1 MGMGVDIYVVV
12 ELRTFR
18 VEDHIRVQLER
29 ENEELRGE
37 ADASRMS
44 LKLLERQISEITS
57 PVDSLESTVNA
68 SIETKVQAELQSWFA
83 AFLQQMEESSQI
95 PNILHSDR

>member
-1 MGMGVDIYVVV
+1 
-12 ELRTFR
+12 
-18 VEDHIRVQLER
+18 
-29 ENEELRGE
+29 
-37 ADASRMS
+37 MS

-95 PNILHSDR
+95 PNILHSDRTWLKEYWAEFEVAREAD